1 MVTFLIFYVCFYI
14 ITLIL
19 VSIADAIFKFS
30 DYGEKLIA
38 RLIYSVVA
46 CIIILMGVYQFH
58 KEDTLL
64 KVEDHGVTW
73 IKDDN
78 GSKDYSLGSDLVL
91 FMTEDRLLHIKTKSD
106 FQNIRFDSNSTN
118 RIVGSNNCVKLF

>member
-1 MVTFLIFYVCFYI
+1 MATFLIFYVCFYI

-38 RLIYSVVA
+38 RLIYSVVT
-46 CIIILMGVYQFH
+46 CIVILISVYQFH

-73 IKDDN
+73 VKDDYGTKN
-78 GSKDYSLGSDLVL
+78 YSLGSDLVL
-91 FMTEDRLLHIKTKSD
+91 FMTEDRSLHIKTKSE

>member
-1 MVTFLIFYVCFYI
+1 MVTFLIFYVCFYL

-38 RLIYSVVA
+38 RLIYSVVT

-73 IKDDN
+73 IKDDYGTKN
-78 GSKDYSLGSDLVL
+78 YSLASELVL
-91 FMTEDRLLHIKTKSD
+91 FMTEDRQMHIKTKSEY
-106 FQNIRFDSNSTN
+106 QNIRFDSNSTN
-118 RIVGSNNCVKLF
+118 RIVGSDNCVKLF

>member
-14 ITLIL
+14 TTLIL

-30 DYGEKLIA
+30 DYGEKLMA

-73 IKDDN
+73 IKD
-78 GSKDYSLGSDLVL
+78 
-91 FMTEDRLLHIKTKSD
+91 EDQR
-106 FQNIRFDSNSTN
+106 
-118 RIVGSNNCVKLF
+118 

>member
-1 MVTFLIFYVCFYI
+1 MTTFLIFYVCFYI
-14 ITLIL
+14 ITLIV
-19 VSIADAIFKFS
+19 VSIADAIFEFS

-38 RLIYSVVA
+38 RLIYSVVT
-46 CIIILMGVYQFH
+46 CIVILMGVYQFH

-73 IKDDN
+73 IKDDYGIKN
-78 GSKDYSLGSDLVL
+78 YSLGSDLVL
-91 FMTEDRLLHIKTKSD
+91 FMTEDRQLHIKTKSEY
-106 FQNIRFDSNSTN
+106 QNIRFDSNSAN